1 MDALPLLDALVPIP
15 PPPPPPRKPMSTVA
29 NCVSAA
35 PHPDVKVKVIAYH
48 AFPLAGTDQL
58 CVEAERQFC
67 QEIFSSTDFRD
78 SDFDAVDNTVVVSDC
93 DHTVVIGNE
102 SYQCLPGDGAAIQI
116 GRFGRS
122 HGNHIEIPSVPSFPR
137 YACRLIRKSN
147 GKVTVKAAGFA
158 LDPATG
164 IKSIF
169 LPEKSTRLAGGLDFS
184 TSNPIY
190 YYPNAELPRSRS
202 HQVDL
207 CADTRMIV
215 STQGALY
222 SQTGELSQARFSV
235 ERCDM
240 FLCGRVAI
248 YVCVE

>member
-1 MDALPLLDALVPIP
+1 
-15 PPPPPPRKPMSTVA
+15 MSTVA

-58 CVEAERQFC
+58 CVEAERQLC

-116 GRFGRS
+116 GRREE
-122 HGNHIEIPSVPSFPR
+122 NDITIREKSFPR
-137 YACRLIRKSN
+137 FACRLIRKSN
-147 GKVTVKAAGFA
+147 GKVTVKAAGFV